1 MGKVNYMIY
10 YKITVLL
17 PEYKPEEESS
27 PQEKRTAARAIAQRI
42 RLLTNVYNE
51 KNTDRKIFLASLLES
66 KCYLGAVSQKGINKR
81 QILSYLHEID
91 QSYTDINFSETTFHD
106 LLSLLHTSLQ
116 NRFLEDEDEFL
127 EKLEL
132 DQLNTRR
139 LMFDEFVLTG
149 NKSKTSL
156 IKDAQKLLSSSLK
169 EEIQRIFACQTGS
182 AFIGHPVHYLME
194 TDSFETSQKL
204 FESLLSALYRANRLQ
219 NRRYTVVDF
228 SEQKNRYYEPIS
240 YDQLGKSCEGGAIV
254 IQYSGKDSEDE
265 EFADKNMDN
274 LICCIQKLKPFQ
286 NNTLFVI
293 CLPKACNK
301 IKDML
306 FAVTENTTFV
316 EIQEDFVFGNR
327 AKEYLKEKAKEKK
340 ITADESLYKE
350 VTDSDKGFSSSD
362 LDKIWEDWMHIM
374 LKTKI
379 YPQYAELK
387 SAKRQIAEEKPQ
399 GSAYDELQKMIGL
412 ENAKNMITR
421 ALNYYKAQKLFKD
434 KGMSSVHP
442 AMHMVFTGNPGTAK
456 TTVARLFARIMK
468 ENGLL
473 SEGKLYE
480 TGRADLVG
488 KYVGWTAQIVKDT
501 FKKAKGSVLFIDEAY
516 SLLDDRIGMFGDE
529 AINTIVQE
537 MENNR
542 EDIVVIFA
550 GYPNEMEQFL
560 LRNPG
565 LRSRITFHIPFE
577 DYSAEELYDIT
588 SLLAEK
594 SGMTLSSGVKEKLL
608 PAFRLAAQEPDF
620 GNGRFARNILEQA
633 KMSQAERL
641 VTMNPDQVTRDDVT
655 TLLPDDFEVPKPK
668 KVPIFQIG
676 FAV

>member
-1 MGKVNYMIY
+1 MIY

-17 PEYKPEEESS
+17 PEHKSEDDGS
-27 PQEKRTAARAIAQRI
+27 PQENRTAARATAQRI
-42 RLLTNVYNE
+42 RLQTDEYNE

-66 KCYLGAVSQKGINKR
+66 KCYLGAISRKEINRSQV
-81 QILSYLHEID
+81 LSYLHEID
-91 QSYTDINFSETTFHD
+91 QPYTDIIFSETTFHD
-106 LLSLLHTSLQ
+106 LLSLLNTSVQ
-116 NRFLEDEDEFL
+116 NRFLENEDEFL

-139 LMFDEFVLTG
+139 LVFDEFVLTG

-156 IKDAQKLLSSSLK
+156 IKDAQRLLSSSLK
-169 EEIQRIFACQTGS
+169 EEIQRIFAGPTDS
-182 AFIGHPVHYLME
+182 AFIGHPVHYLVE
-194 TDSFETSQKL
+194 TDSYSQKL
-204 FESLLSALYRANRLQ
+204 FEPLLCALYRANRLQ
-219 NRRYTVVDF
+219 NRRYTFVDP
-228 SEQKNRYYEPIS
+228 SERWIKYESIA
-240 YDQLGKSCEGGAIV
+240 YNQLGKSCEGGAIV
-254 IQYSGKDSEDE
+254 IQYSGEDSKDE
-265 EFADKNMDN
+265 EFADENIDD

-306 FAVTENTTFV
+306 FAATENTTFV
-316 EIQEDFVFGNR
+316 EIQEDIVFGNR
-327 AKEYLKEKAKEKK
+327 AKEYLKEQAKEKK
-340 ITADESLYKE
+340 ISPDETLYRE
-350 VTDSDKGFSSSD
+350 ITDSGKGFSPTELNNIFDS
-362 LDKIWEDWMHIM
+362 WMNTI

-379 YPQYAELK
+379 YPQYAEFK
-387 SAKRQIAEEKPQ
+387 SAKKQIAEEKPQ

-412 ENAKNMITR
+412 ENAKNMINR

-434 KGMSSVHP
+434 KGISSDHP

-456 TTVARLFARIMK
+456 TSVARLFARIMK

-480 TGRADLVG
+480 VGRADLVG
-488 KYVGWTAQIVKDT
+488 KYVGWTAQIVKNT

-550 GYPNEMEQFL
+550 GYPNEMERFL
-560 LRNPG
+560 SRNPG
-565 LRSRITFHIPFE
+565 LRSRIAFHISFE

-588 SLLAEK
+588 ALLAEK

-608 PAFRLAAQEPDF
+608 PVFRSAVQEPDF

-633 KMSQAERL
+633 KMNQADRL
-641 VTMNPDQVTRDDVT
+641 VNMNPDQVTRDDVT

-668 KVPIFQIG
+668 KTPIFQIG